1 MTPTDT
7 LDTLRTASARTKA
20 GRKAITAAL
29 IAIGERHGATVTTRE
44 EAPNPGWRGAGTTLT
59 FTLAGVGA
67 LVSVNDLHERSGM
80 RGSVLSWHNDYTDQ
94 QAGEGHF
101 SEWRTYDFTP
111 AFNCAVG
118 DLGRYRPHHKAT
130 SIGEWHD
137 IAHALDCGL
146 ELAASG
152 RAFLP
157 LDGEG

>member
-67 LVSVNDLHERSGM
+67 LVSVSDLHERSGM
-80 RGSVLSWHNDYTDQ
+80 PCSVLSWYNDYTDQ
-94 QAGEGHF
+94 QARGTHYTK
-101 SEWRTYDFTP
+101 WRTYNFAP

-118 DLGRYRPHHKAT
+118 ELGKYRPHHKAT
-130 SIGEWHD
+130 SVGEWHD
-137 IAHALDCGL
+137 IARALDRGL

-152 RAFLP
+152 KAFLP
-157 LDGEG
+157 CEGEG